1 MTLSRMTQNMMS
13 RQSFAGMQTAMD
25 RVAKSQEQLTTG
37 RLINRPSDDPTGATT
52 AMRLRSSLSSQQQYV
67 RNADDAVGWLDQTDT
82 TLGTMGSQITR
93 AHDIALEGANTG
105 AMGPDA
111 LAALATEVEQIRAGM
126 ISSANARYLDRPLFG
141 GITTGTAAYDAN
153 GDVLDSAALGTGTGV
168 VRTIAD
174 GQRIRI
180 DVEGPEVF
188 EGADGVSVFTHLA
201 DLSAAL
207 KSGSTT
213 AISSAIGKL
222 KDDGDRVVN
231 MRSEIGARTVR
242 VENARSVADDASLTL
257 TNALSSV
264 ENVDLAK
271 ATVDLSLR
279 EVAYKAALGATAR
292 VLQPSLLDFLR

>member
-52 AMRLRSSLSSQQQYV
+52 AMRLRSSLASQQQYV

-82 TLGTMGSQITR
+82 TLGTMASQITR
-93 AHDIALEGANTG
+93 VHDIALQGANTG
-105 AMGPDA
+105 AMGPEA
-111 LAALATEVEQIRAGM
+111 REALATQVDQIRAGL

-141 GITTGTAAYDAN
+141 GITTGTAAYDEN
-153 GDVLDSAALGTGTGV
+153 GQVIDPAAMGTATGV

-174 GQRIRI
+174 GQQIRI

-201 DLSAAL
+201 DLATAL
-207 KSGSTT
+207 RSGDTT
-213 AISSAIGKL
+213 AIKGSIDTL
-222 KDDGDRVVN
+222 KADGDRVVN
-231 MRSEIGARTVR
+231 VRSEIGARTVR
-242 VENARSVADDASLTL
+242 VENARSVADDATLTL
-257 TNALSSV
+257 TNALSNV

-271 ATVDLSLR
+271 ATVELSLR